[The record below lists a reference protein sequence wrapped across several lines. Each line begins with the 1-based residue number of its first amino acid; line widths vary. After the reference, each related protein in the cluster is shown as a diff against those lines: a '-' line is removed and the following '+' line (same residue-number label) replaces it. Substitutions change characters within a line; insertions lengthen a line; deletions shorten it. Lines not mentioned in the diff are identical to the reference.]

1 MYYKYL
7 AINFLSLCCRIF
19 TQNDADIEPE
29 NDTLEQDKNIA
40 GKMCKFFLDDLNTDI
55 IEVIFLDVNNNN
67 ENEKAHE
74 VCLHF
79 LLCMIIFTFCFH
91 VFTSFLSLLF

>member
-1 MYYKYL
+1 
-7 AINFLSLCCRIF
+7 
-19 TQNDADIEPE
+19 
-29 NDTLEQDKNIA
+29 
-40 GKMCKFFLDDLNTDI
+40 MCKFFMDDLNTDI

-79 LLCMIIFTFCFH
+79 LLCMIIFTLLLCFH
-91 VFTSFLSLLF
+91 EFFFFTFLAMYS